1 MALDELRKNGMMA
14 HLLDALE
21 AGQDIGHYGR
31 LVFAMVARHFLDEE
45 ELVETLIQDPAC
57 GEEEARALVEQVQG
71 RDYSPPRREKILEF
85 QSRQDFPICPNGDD
99 PDACNVYK
107 DLQFPESVYAHIGE
121 YREQK
126 SHAHHSEEGDAAGA
140 P

>member
-1 MALDELRKNGMMA
+1 MALDDLRKNGMMA
-14 HLLDALE
+14 HLLDSLD

-45 ELVETLIQDPAC
+45 ELVETLVQDPAC
-57 GEEEARALVEQVQG
+57 GEDEARALVQQVQG
-71 RDYSPPRREKILEF
+71 RDYSPPRREKILDF
-85 QSRQDFPICPNGDD
+85 QSRQDFPICPNADD

-107 DLQFPESVYAHIGE
+107 DLQFPESVYSHIGE

-126 SHAHHSEEGDAAGA
+126 AHAHTEESDSAGA

>member
-1 MALDELRKNGMMA
+1 MALDALRKNGMMT
-14 HLLDALE
+14 HLLDSLE

-31 LVFAMVARHFLDEE
+31 LVFAMVARHFLDDE
-45 ELVETLIQDPAC
+45 ELVETLVQDPAFN
-57 GEEEARALVEQVQG
+57 EDAARALVEQVKG
-71 RDYSPPRREKILEF
+71 RDYSPPRREKVLEF
-85 QSRQDFPICPNGDD
+85 QSRQDFPICPNTDD

-126 SHAHHSEEGDAAGA
+126 AHVHHEDGEAAGA
-140 P
+140 S